1 MLIGLI
7 LFVIA
12 AILIGL
18 LLVRLAVHAL
28 PVCCA
33 FLAAQAVHASGAG
46 LVAATAAGALAAIA
60 TLALAQLLLALS
72 RSAVSR
78 IAVGLAFA
86 IPAGLA
92 GYHAMHG
99 IAVAIMPPS
108 VWQHILPII
117 AAIAIAAMAWMRI
130 GVSPPANR

>member
-7 LFVIA
+7 FFVIA

-33 FLAAQAVHASGAG
+33 FLAAQAAHASGAG
-46 LVAATAAGALAAIA
+46 LVAAITAGAFTAIA

-86 IPAGLA
+86 LPAGLA

-99 IAVAIMPPS
+99 IAVAVMPAS
-108 VWQHILPII
+108 VWQNILSILV
-117 AAIAIAAMAWMRI
+117 AIAISAVAWMRI
-130 GVSPPANR
+130 GAPPPASR

>member
-33 FLAAQAVHASGAG
+33 FLATQAVHASGAG
-46 LVAATAAGALAAIA
+46 LVAAIAAGALAAIA
-60 TLALAQLLLALS
+60 TLALAQTLLALS
-72 RSAVSR
+72 HSPISR

-86 IPAGLA
+86 VPAGAA

-99 IAVAIMPPS
+99 IAVAIMPAS
-108 VWQHILPII
+108 VGQHILPSI
-117 AAIAIAAMAWMRI
+117 AAIAIAAMAWRRI
-130 GVSPPANR
+130 GATPPASQ